1 MRARFFAPMCTP
13 THARPH
19 THARPQTHTHTDR
32 SLDPL
37 LRMLRMLTGLE
48 KLSKQKGTIGCQQCA
63 SEAHSF
69 CCKPSH
75 RGSRRLASPAK
86 SAWPVVC
93 SVQGLRW
100 GWTCHSENI
109 VGFFDGRYAMPRR
122 AMSAWIWIK
131 NATVRTAASDIDDAS
146 TSFFVISRTR
156 MRSGSYTSTRILTVS
171 IKIPRKGKRG
181 QSSMCCPATIVMF
194 SCTSCANV
202 STARIAPY
210 TVSLTILV
218 SGAAISI
225 S

>member
-1 MRARFFAPMCTP
+1 MYSGVYIQQEHTSLPADPDRDEVSPADPDRVMRARFFAPMCTP

-19 THARPQTHTHTDR
+19 THARPRTHTHTDR

-109 VGFFDGRYAMPRR
+109 VGFFLTEGTPCHVVLCQRGFGL
-122 AMSAWIWIK
+122 
-131 NATVRTAASDIDDAS
+131 RTQPYVLLP
-146 TSFFVISRTR
+146 VISTTHPLRFL
-156 MRSGSYTSTRILTVS
+156 SS
-171 IKIPRKGKRG
+171 RG
-181 QSSMCCPATIVMF
+181 QE
-194 SCTSCANV
+194 
-202 STARIAPY
+202 
-210 TVSLTILV
+210 
-218 SGAAISI
+218 
-225 S
+225 